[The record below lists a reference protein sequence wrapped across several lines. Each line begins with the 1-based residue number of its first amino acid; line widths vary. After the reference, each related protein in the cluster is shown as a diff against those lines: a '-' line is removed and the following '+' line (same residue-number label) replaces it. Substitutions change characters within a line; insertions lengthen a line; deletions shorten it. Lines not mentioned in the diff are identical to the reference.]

1 MEKKAK
7 RKANKKIPVY
17 DETLPQNIVEVGEN
31 VEEDKRIYISQ
42 SVYKKIHSFTKDKTT
57 NESGG
62 VLVGNVVE
70 EFGKVHIIIRG
81 FIEAKYCEGTPT
93 TLKFTHESWEYIH
106 RNIDEKYPKYK
117 IVGWIHT
124 HPNFGIFLSEYD
136 KFIQN
141 NYFNEE
147 NQIAYVI
154 DPIQNIEGFYFW
166 INGNIEKCK
175 GFYVFDKVEKKICS
189 SLTFRKSV
197 DKFRGVPYNLNEYNA
212 IIKILKDFEKL
223 FGIY

>member
-1 MEKKAK
+1 MW
-7 RKANKKIPVY
+7 RYSN
-17 DETLPQNIVEVGEN
+17 
-31 VEEDKRIYISQ
+31 YI
-42 SVYKKIHSFTKDKTT
+42 
-57 NESGG
+57 
-62 VLVGNVVE
+62 
-70 EFGKVHIIIRG
+70 
-81 FIEAKYCEGTPT
+81 
-93 TLKFTHESWEYIH
+93 KFTHESWEYIH

-175 GFYVFDKVEKKICS
+175 GFYGFDKVEKKNI
-189 SLTFRKSV
+189 K
-197 DKFRGVPYNLNEYNA
+197 KNLM
-212 IIKILKDFEKL
+212 K
-223 FGIY
+223 

>member
-1 MEKKAK
+1 M
-7 RKANKKIPVY
+7 
-17 DETLPQNIVEVGEN
+17 
-31 VEEDKRIYISQ
+31 
-42 SVYKKIHSFTKDKTT
+42 
-57 NESGG
+57 
-62 VLVGNVVE
+62 E

-117 IVGWIHT
+117 IVDWIHT

-147 NQIAYVI
+147 NKIAYLI